1 MTMGCGLGV
10 IRIFFASSNG
20 VESRS
25 SVLRMSD
32 AVTDDVA
39 LAVPFDPTPADGE
52 AGVRV
57 RAVETGTSDWEVE
70 ESEAGEGVMEEG

>member
-1 MTMGCGLGV
+1 
-10 IRIFFASSNG
+10 
-20 VESRS
+20 
-25 SVLRMSD
+25 MSD